1 MGEGVCGIGVFSGR
15 TVFKEYAAA
24 RFLSEKGAWL
34 YAVYLKK
41 KEQSVFPAS
50 VFHKNVDIFT
60 AVRYNRKK

>member
-1 MGEGVCGIGVFSGR
+1 MRQRRFFGAYGF
-15 TVFKEYAAA
+15 FKEYAAA
-24 RFLSEKGAWL
+24 RFLSEKGAWM

-41 KEQSVFPAS
+41 REQSVFPAS